1 MTDVTRPGCSPW
13 REIMANTAENVE
25 TAVVSALNI
34 YREEFFDILERLLEF
49 PSIGRKSEEEF
60 EVGVK

>member
-13 REIMANTAENVE
+13 REIMANTSENE

-34 YREEFFDILERLLEF
+34 YTEEFFEILERLVEF
-49 PSIGRKSEEEF
+49 LSIGRKSEEEF